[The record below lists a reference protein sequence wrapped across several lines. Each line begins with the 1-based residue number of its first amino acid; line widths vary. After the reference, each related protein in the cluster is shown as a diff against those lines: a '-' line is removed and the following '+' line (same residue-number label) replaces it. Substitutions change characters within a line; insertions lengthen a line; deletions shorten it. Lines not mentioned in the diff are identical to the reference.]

1 MAVQRVMSLSIQTV
15 ILSFKNV
22 KSVNFN
28 DLPKDVKSC
37 VFMFGDNQSNLADIE
52 IWLHFYPLI

>member
-1 MAVQRVMSLSIQTV
+1 MAVQRVMSLSIKTV

-28 DLPKDVKSC
+28 DFTKDVKSC
-37 VFMFGDNQSNLADIE
+37 VFMFEDNQSNLADI
-52 IWLHFYPLI
+52 